1 MKATTTHFSRNSCL
15 WVIWAAY
22 LVCLSATCVVRSA
35 VASSPSKLAP
45 KVRTYYVAA
54 DEVDWDY
61 APDGVNKMMG
71 MKFDGYAA
79 TFMQRGPHSIGKVYR
94 KAIYREYTD
103 ATFTRLKPRVAEWEH
118 LGILGPVLRAEV
130 GDTIR
135 VVFKNNATEPYS
147 MHPHGVFYEKASE
160 GAVYDDG
167 SSAADK
173 ANSVAPPGE
182 THTYNWLVSERAG
195 PGPADGSSVV
205 WLYHSH
211 VNEQRD
217 VASGLIGPIII
228 TARGMSGPD
237 GRPKD
242 VDREFVSLFM
252 IFDENASWYLDHNIQ
267 TYTQDPK
274 GVNKL
279 EGKPVDSDGVF
290 SFFGSGFTSENFRSS
305 INGYMYG
312 NGPMMTMKKGERV
325 RWYLVSL
332 GGLIQGH
339 TPHWHG
345 NVVLSQGHRTDVLS
359 ISQAEMLTADMVPD
373 NPGTWMYHCHVDE
386 HMVTG
391 MATLYKVEP

>member
-1 MKATTTHFSRNSCL
+1 MTRILAVLQLSLALICL
-15 WVIWAAY
+15 NA
-22 LVCLSATCVVRSA
+22 R
-35 VASSPSKLAP
+35 ASSLPEVAKG
-45 KVRTYYVAA
+45 KIRTYYVAA

-71 MKFDGYAA
+71 MNFDGYAA
-79 TFMQRGPHSIGKVYR
+79 TFMESGPHSIGKVYR

-103 ATFTRLKPRVAEWEH
+103 ASFTQLKPRAPEWEH

-135 VVFKNNATEPYS
+135 VFFRNNATQPYS

-160 GAVYDDG
+160 GSVYQDG
-167 SSAADK
+167 SSASDK
-173 ANSVAPPGE
+173 ANSIVPPGE
-182 THTYNWLVSERAG
+182 THTYNWEVTERAG

-228 TARGMSGPD
+228 TARGMSGPG

-242 VDREFVSLFM
+242 VDREFICLFLV
-252 IFDENASWYLDHNIQ
+252 FDENASWYLDHNIQ
-267 TYTQDPK
+267 AFTKDPK
-274 GVNKL
+274 TVNKY
-279 EGKPVDSDGVF
+279 EGKPMDSDGVF
-290 SFFGSGFTSENFRSS
+290 SFFGTGFSSQNFRSS

-312 NGPMMTMKKGERV
+312 NGPMMTMKKGEHV
-325 RWYLVSL
+325 RWYMMSI
-332 GGLIQGH
+332 GGIIQGH

-345 NVVLSQGHRTDVLS
+345 NVVLTHGHRTDVVTLA
-359 ISQAEMLTADMVPD
+359 QAEMISADMIPD
-373 NPGTWMYHCHVDE
+373 NPGIWMYHCHVDE

-391 MATLYKVEP
+391 MATLYQVTP